1 MKPRREVGDVAS
13 RRDEW
18 LLSIAGIAAIAGI
31 ASLGAAA
38 MVIARRQT
46 RPDHPEPQGRLRSL
60 WTEVEGL
67 SIHARVS
74 MGPTA
79 GALPVVLV
87 HGFGMS
93 SAYMTPIARRIAAE
107 YPVFAPDLPGHG
119 RSEKPERTFN
129 VPELADRLR
138 AWMDAVGLRR
148 VAFLANSM
156 GCQVVADL
164 AVRYPERTDRLILL
178 GPTLDP
184 EAHTVRQQLPRLL
197 RAGAAER
204 ASLPPLLIADY
215 LKTRPRRL
223 VKELKAMFAD
233 RIEEKLPK
241 IEAPAMVVRGER
253 DAVIPQGWAEEVARL
268 LGTDRLVVI
277 PDAGHALNYSA
288 ADELMRR
295 IRPFLREGER
305 ALRQTSK

>member
-1 MKPRREVGDVAS
+1 VD
-13 RRDEW
+13 
-18 LLSIAGIAAIAGI
+18 
-31 ASLGAAA
+31 
-38 MVIARRQT
+38 
-46 RPDHPEPQGRLRSL
+46 
-60 WTEVEGL
+60 GL
-67 SIHARVS
+67 PIHARVS
-74 MGPTA
+74 MGPTS

-93 SAYMTPIARRIAAE
+93 SVYLTPIARRIAAE

-119 RSEKPERTFN
+119 RSGKPERTLSI
-129 VPELADRLR
+129 PELAGALR
-138 AWMDAVGLRR
+138 AWMDTVGLRQ

-156 GCQVVADL
+156 GCQVVADF
-164 AVRYPERTDRLILL
+164 AARYPERTDRLILV

-197 RAGAAER
+197 RAGATER

-215 LKTRPRRL
+215 LRTRPRRL
-223 VKELKAMFAD
+223 VKELKEMFAD

-241 IEAPAMVVRGER
+241 IEAPAMVVRGEK

-277 PDAGHALNYSA
+277 PDAAHTPSYSA

-305 ALRQTSK
+305 ALRRGAKLSPNVP

>member
-1 MKPRREVGDVAS
+1 MKPQQEVGDVTS
-13 RRDEW
+13 RRAEL
-18 LLSIAGIAAIAGI
+18 LLSLATLAGIAG
-31 ASLGAAA
+31 LGAAA
-38 MVIARRQT
+38 MVVARRQT
-46 RPDHPEPQGRLRSL
+46 HPDNPEPQGRLRSL

-74 MGPTA
+74 MGPTS

-93 SAYMTPIARRIAAE
+93 SVYMTPIARRIAAE

-119 RSEKPERTFN
+119 RSDKPERTLSI
-129 VPELADRLR
+129 PELAEALR

-178 GPTLDP
+178 APTLDP

-197 RAGAAER
+197 RAGAADR

-215 LKTRPRRL
+215 LRTRPRRL
-223 VKELKAMFAD
+223 VKELKEMFAD
-233 RIEEKLPK
+233 RIEEKLPEVK
-241 IEAPAMVVRGER
+241 APAMVVRGER
-253 DAVIPQGWAEEVARL
+253 DPVIPQGWAEEAARL

-277 PDAGHALNYSA
+277 PDAGHAVNYSA

-295 IRPFLREGER
+295 IRPFLSEGER
-305 ALRQTSK
+305 ALRRG

>member
-1 MKPRREVGDVAS
+1 MAS
-13 RRDEW
+13 RRND
-18 LLSIAGIAAIAGI
+18 LILSIASIATLVGIAGV
-31 ASLGAAA
+31 GAAA
-38 MVIARRQT
+38 VAIARRQART
-46 RPDHPEPQGRLRSL
+46 DHPEPQGRLRSL
-60 WTEVEGL
+60 WTNVEGL
-67 SIHARVS
+67 SIHARIS
-74 MGPTA
+74 MGPTS

-93 SAYMTPIARRIAAE
+93 SAYMIPIARRIAAE

-119 RSEKPERTFN
+119 RSEKPERTFT
-129 VPELADRLR
+129 VPELADSLR

-148 VAFLANSM
+148 VAFLANSL
-156 GCQVVADL
+156 GCQIVADL
-164 AVRYPERTDRLILL
+164 AVRHPERVDRLIFL

-197 RAGAAER
+197 RSGAAER

-215 LKTRPRRL
+215 LRTRPRRL
-223 VKELKAMFAD
+223 VKEMQAMFAD

-241 IEAPAMVVRGER
+241 IQAPAMVVRGEK

-268 LGTDRLVVI
+268 LRTDQLVVI

-305 ALRQTSK
+305 ALRQG

>member
-1 MKPRREVGDVAS
+1 MTPGREVFDVAS
-13 RRDEW
+13 RRDDL
-18 LLSIAGIAAIAGI
+18 LLSLATLAGIAGI
-31 ASLGAAA
+31 GAAA

-74 MGPTA
+74 MGPTS

-119 RSEKPERTFN
+119 RSDKPERTFN
-129 VPELADRLR
+129 IPELADRLR

-156 GCQVVADL
+156 GCQIVADL
-164 AVRYPERTDRLILL
+164 AVRYPERVDRLIFL

-204 ASLPPLLIADY
+204 ASLPPLMIADY
-215 LKTRPRRL
+215 LRTRPRRL
-223 VKELKAMFAD
+223 VKEMKAMFAD

-268 LGTDRLVVI
+268 LDTDQLVVI
-277 PDAGHALNYSA
+277 PDASHALNYSV

-305 ALRQTSK
+305 ALRQG

>member
-1 MKPRREVGDVAS
+1 MKARREVSAVAS
-13 RRDEW
+13 RRGE
-18 LLSIAGIAAIAGI
+18 LFLSIAAIAGI
-31 ASLGAAA
+31 AGVGAAA

-60 WTEVEGL
+60 WTEVDGL

-74 MGPTA
+74 MGPTS

-119 RSEKPERTFN
+119 RSEKPEPTFSI
-129 VPELADRLR
+129 PELADWLR

-164 AVRYPERTDRLILL
+164 AVRYPERVDRLIFL

-204 ASLPPLLIADY
+204 ASLPPLMIADY
-215 LKTRPRRL
+215 LRTRGL
-223 VKELKAMFAD
+223 VKEMRAMFAD

-241 IEAPAMVVRGER
+241 IQAPAMVVRGER
-253 DAVIPQGWAEEVARL
+253 DPVIPQAWAEEVARL
-268 LGTDRLVVI
+268 LGTDQLIVI
-277 PDAGHALNYSA
+277 PDAAHALNYSV

-305 ALRQTSK
+305 ALRGG